1 MAGSVCKVII
11 VGNLGADPEI
21 KSFSNGGKVANL
33 RVATSESWKDK
44 STGEKKEKTEWH
56 RVSIFNE
63 HLVKVCENYLAKG
76 STVYLEGQLQT
87 RKWTDQA
94 GVEKFSTEVIL
105 QRFDGK
111 LTILS
116 GKPERGEQA
125 GEDGFRGGNADG
137 FSGGG
142 RDGGRSN
149 TGRGGSSAKESY
161 DLNDDIPF

>member
-1 MAGSVCKVII
+1 MAGSVNKVILI
-11 VGNLGADPEI
+11 GSLGRDPDI
-21 KSFSNGGKVANL
+21 RSMNNGDRVAGL
-33 RVATSESWKDK
+33 SVATSESWKDK

-116 GKPERGEQA
+116 GKPERGEQS
-125 GEDGFRGGNADG
+125 GEGGFRVGNADG

-142 RDGGRSN
+142 RDGGHSH
-149 TGRGGSSAKESY
+149 TGRGGSGAKESY